1 MKIVHIEDFVH
12 PDAGYQLNS
21 LAPLQHLQGHDVT
34 IVTAELDK
42 VPDFL
47 TNFFGRENIDQRDRE
62 FTEATGVKI
71 VRVPLFGFYS
81 GRAIFH
87 PSLFKRVSELKPD
100 VAFVHGEDTLTGM
113 TFIWLSRWLRY
124 PLVLDCHML
133 EMASLNRFREL
144 FRSFYRKFV
153 TPIILRE
160 KIPLIRV
167 VPSDFV
173 EKCLAIPLEY
183 TDLLSFGTDTIY
195 FSPNEHVRQQVRT
208 RLGIGQQSFVVLYA
222 GKLDEQKGGKFLAES
237 LREKFPDVNGREI
250 EFVVIGSGAD
260 DYGKM
265 VEHAFAESGNKI
277 IRLPTQK
284 FRDLAQF
291 YQAADL
297 SVFPR
302 QCSMSFFE
310 LQSCGVPILF
320 EDNEINRMRV
330 TGSNAFLFEPENI
343 ADFRKRLIEIAS
355 LPDEQMAKSR
365 AESREFVIK
374 NYDYVPI
381 AAQFTAVLQRAID
394 HWKSR
399 GRRTFRSV

>member
-34 IVTAELDK
+34 IVTGEMK
-42 VPDFL
+42 KIPDFL
-47 TNFFGRENIDQRDRE
+47 TNFFGRDNMEQRDRQ

-71 VRVPLFGFYS
+71 IRVPLFGFYS

-87 PSLFKRVSELKPD
+87 PSLFRRVSELKPD
-100 VAFVHGEDTLTGM
+100 VAFVHGEDTVTGM
-113 TFIWLSRWLRY
+113 VFIWLSRWLRY

-133 EMASLNRFREL
+133 EMASLNRFREA
-144 FRSFYRKFV
+144 FRSFYRRFV
-153 TPIILRE
+153 TPVILRE

-173 EKCLAIPLEY
+173 EKCLAIPLDY

-195 FSPNEHVRQQVRT
+195 FSPNDHVRAEVRAE
-208 RLGIGQQSFVVLYA
+208 LGIGQDSFVALYA

-237 LREKFPDVNGREI
+237 LRQSFPEANGRKI
-250 EFVVIGSGAD
+250 EFIVIGSGAD
-260 DYGKM
+260 EYGRE
-265 VEHAFAESGNKI
+265 VEQAFAQSENKI
-277 IRLPTQK
+277 VRLPTQK
-284 FRDLAQF
+284 FRDLAKF
-291 YQAADL
+291 YQMADL
-297 SVFPR
+297 SIFPR

-330 TGSNAFLFEPENI
+330 TGNNAFLFQPENV
-343 ADFRKRLIEIAS
+343 ADFRRNILRIANMS
-355 LPDEQMAKSR
+355 AEEMATCRK
-365 AESREFVIK
+365 ESRDYVIK

-381 AAQFTAVLQRAID
+381 AQQFTDVLQRAINQ
-394 HWKSR
+394 WKAR
-399 GRRTFRSV
+399 GRRTFKPD

>member
-34 IVTAELDK
+34 IVTGEMEK
-42 VPDFL
+42 IPDFL
-47 TNFFGRENIDQRDRE
+47 TNFFGRDNMEQRDRE

-71 VRVPLFGFYS
+71 VRVPLLGFYS
-81 GRAIFH
+81 GRAIFY
-87 PSLFKRVSELKPD
+87 PSLFRRVSELKPD
-100 VAFVHGEDTLTGM
+100 VAFVHGEDTVTGM
-113 TFIWLSRWLRY
+113 AFIWLSRWLRY

-133 EMASLNRFREL
+133 EMASLNRFREA
-144 FRSFYRKFV
+144 FRSFYRRFV
-153 TPIILRE
+153 TPVILQE

-173 EKCLAIPLEY
+173 EKCLGIPLDY

-195 FSPNEHVRQQVRT
+195 FSPNERSRENVRAK
-208 RLGIGQQSFVVLYA
+208 LGIGQNSFVVLYA

-237 LREKFPDVNGREI
+237 LRQSFPEANGRKI

-260 DYGKM
+260 EYGRE
-265 VEHAFAESGNKI
+265 VEQAFAQSENMI
-277 IRLPTQK
+277 VRLPTQK

-291 YQAADL
+291 YQMADL
-297 SVFPR
+297 SIFPR

-330 TGSNAFLFEPENI
+330 YGNNAFLFKPENV
-343 ADFRKRLIEIAS
+343 ADFRKNILQIANMS
-355 LPDEQMAKSR
+355 EEQLATCR
-365 AESREFVIK
+365 QESRDYVIK
-374 NYDYVPI
+374 NYNYVPI
-381 AAQFTAVLQRAID
+381 AQQFTDVLQRAID
-394 HWKSR
+394 QWKAR
-399 GRRTFRSV
+399 GRRVFKPD